1 MLETG
6 QAFARAFATETDA
19 AQMYRRYKWTALLG
33 VSFCYLFYY
42 LGRQTFGF
50 AIPGIQKEL
59 GLSKEMLGW
68 VSASMLWAYALGQSI
83 NGNLGD
89 KWGGRVMMLAGAVL
103 SFAANWATSLSHSF
117 VALLLAWG
125 LNGYF
130 QAMGFAPGSRLLS
143 NWWGHRHRGF
153 VYSFYVGMSG
163 FSSVLAYFVPIIILG
178 TLGLDWRWIFRLSV
192 FLMLFGAIVMF
203 LVVRERPEDL
213 GLKGPADEKSPE
225 EADADS
231 EVDSKTSGARYRAVL
246 SNWRLYATGL
256 SIGFQNAARYA
267 LLVWVPV
274 HFLGPN
280 WKSAATV
287 IDPVWITVAL
297 PVGMALG
304 ASTNSWISDVLFK
317 SRRYLAIISYMV
329 LAAIIALAM
338 ELVPHGSLIGIA
350 GLFLCGFF
358 VFGPASSFWA
368 LCPDIFGRRLS
379 GTATG
384 VLNFIS
390 YAGAGIGEPL
400 IDGTQGTPSNHAI
413 NCPIAACTCAER
425 AATALRGMGGRRGRG
440 PA

>member
-1 MLETG
+1 MLDTG
-6 QAFARAFATETDA
+6 QAFARALATETAA

-103 SFAANWATSLSHSF
+103 SFAANWATSLSGGF

-192 FLMLFGAIVMF
+192 FLMLFGAVVMF

-213 GLKGPADEKSPE
+213 GLKGPADEKSPD
-225 EADADS
+225 EADGDS
-231 EVDSKTSGARYRAVL
+231 EVDTKTSGARYRAVL

-304 ASTNSWISDVLFK
+304 ASTNSWISDVLFR

-338 ELVPHGSLIGIA
+338 ELVPHGSLVGIA

-368 LCPDIFGRRLS
+368 LCPDIFGRRLA

-390 YAGAGIGEPL
+390 YACAGIGEPL
-400 IDGTQGTPSNHAI
+400 IGRFMDHTGNTAI
-413 NCPIAACTCAER
+413 IFPTVACLCAASAVS
-425 AATALRGMGGRRGRG
+425 ALLIRR
-440 PA
+440 

>member
-1 MLETG
+1 
-6 QAFARAFATETDA
+6 
-19 AQMYRRYKWTALLG
+19 MYRRYKWTALLG

-50 AIPGIQKEL
+50 AIPGIQREL

-103 SFAANWATSLSHSF
+103 SFAANWATSLSGGF

-192 FLMLFGAIVMF
+192 FLMLFGAVVMF

-213 GLKGPADEKSPE
+213 GLKGPADEKSPD
-225 EADADS
+225 EADGDS
-231 EVDSKTSGARYRAVL
+231 EVDTKTSGARYRAVL
-246 SNWRLYATGL
+246 SNWRVYATGL

-304 ASTNSWISDVLFK
+304 ASTNSWISDVLFR

-329 LAAIIALAM
+329 MAAIIALAM
-338 ELVPHGSLIGIA
+338 ELVPHGSLVGIA

-368 LCPDIFGRRLS
+368 LCPDIFGRRLA

-390 YAGAGIGEPL
+390 YACAGIGEPL
-400 IDGTQGTPSNHAI
+400 IGRFMDHTGNTAI
-413 NCPIAACTCAER
+413 IFPTVACLCAASAVS
-425 AATALRGMGGRRGRG
+425 ALLIRR
-440 PA
+440 